1 MNTCFSV
8 ARGGGSIW
16 LSVEW
21 PDTLILFACDHQ
33 VSLWSLSMIW
43 LRSLS
48 PMASVPREIIV
59 ALMMIFLFY
68 SVLAT

>member
-1 MNTCFSV
+1 
-8 ARGGGSIW
+8 
-16 LSVEW
+16 VEW